1 MSTFRTL
8 LVGAA
13 LAWTAAVHAFPTKPV
28 RIVVGFPAGGPL
40 DQHARLLTDK
50 LQAVLGQPVVV
61 DYKAGAGGT
70 VGAQDVMKAP
80 PDGHTLML
88 ANTGVMVINPALYS
102 RLPYATLKDFTP
114 IARTAMQPLAL
125 LVNPN
130 VPAKNLQEFM
140 AYAKSKPGQINYGS
154 AGNGG
159 ISHLVPEMFKTATG
173 LFMVHIPYRGSA
185 PAFTD
190 LMGGQV
196 QFMAESIPQAAAY
209 HKQGKVRALAV
220 TSRERNPALPEVP
233 TVIESGL
240 KGFEV
245 VGFYG
250 FLAPAGTPKDVVAK
264 LSDAF
269 GQVMQSPEVKSRMV
283 SQGADPAFLGADD
296 FAKFLASEMPRW
308 ADAVKKSGAKLRM
321 PMSFTW
327 ATRAASHSA
336 WLHTMATQPR
346 RRAVSRHP
354 SHSVSSSRARGMCA
368 AVACAPASA
377 SGLKDENSGGTA
389 WPCHSRAAVSPTT
402 RPVVSSCPG
411 VGLISMFR
419 K

>member
-1 MSTFRTL
+1 MRTCL
-8 LVGAA
+8 A
-13 LAWTAAVHAFPTKPV
+13 LAAGVVLSLTAHAQAFPSKPV
-28 RIVVGFPAGGPL
+28 RIVIGFPAGGPL

-50 LQAVLGQPVVV
+50 LQGVLGQPVVL

-88 ANTGVMVINPALYS
+88 ANTGVMVINPGLYT
-102 RLPYATLKDFTP
+102 RLPYSTLKDFTP

-130 VPAKNLQEFM
+130 VPAKSLKEFM
-140 AYAKSKPGQINYGS
+140 DYARSKPGQINFGS

-220 TSRERNPALPEVP
+220 TSRERNPALPDVP
-233 TVIESGL
+233 TVIESGI

-269 GQVMQSPEVKSRMV
+269 GQVMQMPDVRNRMV
-283 SQGADPAFLGADD
+283 SQGADPAFLGSDD
-296 FAKFLASEMPRW
+296 FAKFLAAEMPRW
-308 ADAVKKSGAKLRM
+308 ADAVKKSGAK
-321 PMSFTW
+321 
-327 ATRAASHSA
+327 
-336 WLHTMATQPR
+336 
-346 RRAVSRHP
+346 V
-354 SHSVSSSRARGMCA
+354 
-368 AVACAPASA
+368 
-377 SGLKDENSGGTA
+377 D
-389 WPCHSRAAVSPTT
+389 
-402 RPVVSSCPG
+402 
-411 VGLISMFR
+411 
-419 K
+419 

>member
-1 MSTFRTL
+1 MLSWKNT
-8 LVGAA
+8 VAA
-13 LAWTAAVHAFPTKPV
+13 LVLATFAAGACAAYPDKPIRLV
-28 RIVVGFPAGGPL
+28 IGFPAGGPL
-40 DQHARLLTDK
+40 DQHARLLSER
-50 LQAVLGQPVVV
+50 LQAALGQPIVI

-80 PDGHTLML
+80 ADGYTLML

-102 RLPYATLKDFTP
+102 KLPYQTLRDFTP

-125 LVNPN
+125 LVNTQMP
-130 VPAKNLQEFM
+130 VTSLKDFI
-140 AYAKSKPGQINYGS
+140 AYAKARPGQVNYGS

-159 ISHLVPEMFKTATG
+159 ISHLVPEMFKNATG

-209 HKQGKVRALAV
+209 HKQGKVKALAV

-250 FLAPAGTPKDVVAK
+250 FLAPANLPRDVTVK
-264 LSDAF
+264 LSEAF
-269 GQVMQSPEVKSRMV
+269 RQVLSDPQIRNRMTT
-283 SQGADPAFLGADD
+283 QGADPAFLGADD
-296 FAKFLASEMPRW
+296 FAKYLAAEMPRW
-308 ADAVKKSGAKLRM
+308 AEAVKQSGAKL
-321 PMSFTW
+321 
-327 ATRAASHSA
+327 
-336 WLHTMATQPR
+336 
-346 RRAVSRHP
+346 
-354 SHSVSSSRARGMCA
+354 
-368 AVACAPASA
+368 
-377 SGLKDENSGGTA
+377 D
-389 WPCHSRAAVSPTT
+389 
-402 RPVVSSCPG
+402 
-411 VGLISMFR
+411 
-419 K
+419 

>member
-1 MSTFRTL
+1 MKSKTALKTCW
-8 LVGAA
+8 A
-13 LAWTAAVHAFPTKPV
+13 LAAGLLLSVAASAQTAASFPSKPV

-40 DQHARLLTDK
+40 DQHARLLSDR
-50 LQAVLGQPVVV
+50 LQAVLGQPVVM

-125 LVNPN
+125 LVNPS

-140 AYAKSKPGQINYGS
+140 AYARSRPGQVNFGS

-190 LMGGQV
+190 LMAGQV
-196 QFMAESIPQAAAY
+196 QFMAESIPQAANY
-209 HKQGKVRALAV
+209 HKRGLVRALAV
-220 TSRERNPALPEVP
+220 TSRERNPALPDIP
-233 TVIESGL
+233 TVMETGL
-240 KGFEV
+240 KNFEV

-269 GQVMQSPEVKSRMV
+269 KQVLGHPEVRSRMIT
-283 SQGADPAFLGADD
+283 QGADPAFLGADD
-296 FAKFLASEMPRW
+296 FAKFLATEMPRW
-308 ADAVKKSGAKLRM
+308 ANAVKASGARL
-321 PMSFTW
+321 
-327 ATRAASHSA
+327 
-336 WLHTMATQPR
+336 
-346 RRAVSRHP
+346 
-354 SHSVSSSRARGMCA
+354 
-368 AVACAPASA
+368 
-377 SGLKDENSGGTA
+377 D
-389 WPCHSRAAVSPTT
+389 
-402 RPVVSSCPG
+402 
-411 VGLISMFR
+411 
-419 K
+419 

>member
-1 MSTFRTL
+1 MFHRHLLRTTL
-8 LVGAA
+8 AAA
-13 LAWTAAVHAFPTKPV
+13 LLATSALALAAFPDKP
-28 RIVVGFPAGGPL
+28 IKVVIGFPAGGPL

-50 LQAVLGQPVVV
+50 LQAVLGQPVLV
-61 DYKAGAGGT
+61 DYKSGAGGT
-70 VGAQDVMKAP
+70 VGAQEVMKAP
-80 PDGHTLML
+80 ADGYTLML
-88 ANTGVMVINPALYS
+88 ANTGVMVINPALYTK
-102 RLPYATLKDFTP
+102 LPYATLKDFTP
-114 IARTAMQPLAL
+114 VARTAMQPLAL
-125 LVNPN
+125 LVNPA
-130 VPAKNLQEFM
+130 VPAKTLKEFID
-140 AYAKSKPGQINYGS
+140 YSRTRPGQINYGS

-220 TSRERNPALPEVP
+220 TSRERNPALSDIP

-240 KGFEV
+240 KNFEV

-250 FLAPAGTPKDVVAK
+250 FLAPAGTPKDVVGK

-269 GQVMQSPEVKSRMV
+269 KQVLAMPEVRNRMI

-308 ADAVKKSGAKLRM
+308 ADAVGKSGAKL
-321 PMSFTW
+321 
-327 ATRAASHSA
+327 
-336 WLHTMATQPR
+336 
-346 RRAVSRHP
+346 
-354 SHSVSSSRARGMCA
+354 
-368 AVACAPASA
+368 
-377 SGLKDENSGGTA
+377 D
-389 WPCHSRAAVSPTT
+389 
-402 RPVVSSCPG
+402 
-411 VGLISMFR
+411 
-419 K
+419 